1 MKESKVLSFDA
12 IAAIIEDAIAKVD
25 LQKEPVGLYEP
36 IAYTM
41 ALGGKRVRP
50 ALTIMACNLFKEDV
64 QEAIMPALGVEFF
77 HNFTLLH
84 DDMMDKALVR
94 RGQPAVYIKWDENT
108 AILSGDLMQI
118 IAYELVAESPEQ
130 HLNKVLKLFN
140 TTAIQVCKGQQY
152 DMEFELRDK
161 VEVEEYL
168 QMIQLKTAVLLG
180 AALKI
185 GAYIGGAVEKEA
197 QMLYDFGIHIGLAF
211 QLMDDLL
218 DVYGDEKTFGKQVGG
233 DILANKHTF
242 LLINAKKLANFEQKK
257 NLNYWL
263 SADNPNAEE
272 KILAITDIYNQLNVK
287 KICEDAMDFH
297 FKEAIA
303 ILQELGVSE
312 DKKQVLRNLA
322 EKLMYRK
329 D

>member
-50 ALTIMACNLFKEDV
+50 ALTLMACNLFKEDV

-118 IAYELVAESPEQ
+118 IAYEMVAESPEQ
-130 HLNKVLKLFN
+130 HLKKVLKLFN
-140 TTAIQVCKGQQY
+140 TTAIQVCEGQQY

-303 ILQELGVSE
+303 ILQELDVLE